1 MAEVCGV
8 GGSGMSDATATAGAV
23 AANSLQAVVAG
34 CASLRVSEARVA
46 THVGKP
52 VEVQAISGLEL
63 TTGSRK
69 TWPAWIVELA
79 DAGRLVVTDHRFI
92 VLGDALH
99 SSDYHE
105 EGLPAEWLV
114 RWPDGSIQIFGD
126 AAFET
131 RFRPIYGEPTA

>member
-1 MAEVCGV
+1 M
-8 GGSGMSDATATAGAV
+8 DATAAAGAV

-34 CASLRVSEARVA
+34 CASLHVSAPRLA

-52 VEVQAISGLEL
+52 IEVQAISGLEL
-63 TTGSRK
+63 TTGSRT
-69 TWPAWIVELA
+69 TWPAWVEELCA
-79 DAGRLVVTDHRFI
+79 AGRMVVTDRRFI
-92 VLGDALH
+92 VIGNALH
-99 SSDYHE
+99 SSDYRE
-105 EGLPAEWLV
+105 EGTPAEWLV